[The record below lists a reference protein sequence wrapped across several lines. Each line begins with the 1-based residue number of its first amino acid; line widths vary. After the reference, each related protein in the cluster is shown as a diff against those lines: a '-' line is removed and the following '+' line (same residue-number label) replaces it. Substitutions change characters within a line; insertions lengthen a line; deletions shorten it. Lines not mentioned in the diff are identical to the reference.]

1 MAKNKFLKK
10 ISKKTPNLSRQFC
23 RNNFQYFFKVLL
35 LNMCKVLFF
44 VLIQCP
50 WRGFI
55 PWLLT
60 DSTSV
65 SWKHTIQ
72 CYPCVKNV
80 NPIQCSFCISS
91 EIHFRKLIVGNVFW
105 KRERSIYARFLPQI
119 PSKISFAAFFEK
131 KIFRSPRGPK
141 GYARPLETQPAF
153 GAYDCW
159 FLGELRARSELIF
172 VTYAH

>member
-1 MAKNKFLKK
+1 MAKNKLLKK
-10 ISKKTPNLSRQFC
+10 FSKKTPNLSRQFC

-91 EIHFRKLIVGNVFW
+91 EI
-105 KRERSIYARFLPQI
+105 
-119 PSKISFAAFFEK
+119 FEK
-131 KIFRSPRGPK
+131 EKGVFMLDSCPRYPLKSVSRHFLKKKFSARRGAQRATLALWKPSPRSGRMTA
-141 GYARPLETQPAF
+141 G
-153 GAYDCW
+153 
-159 FLGELRARSELIF
+159 S
-172 VTYAH
+172 